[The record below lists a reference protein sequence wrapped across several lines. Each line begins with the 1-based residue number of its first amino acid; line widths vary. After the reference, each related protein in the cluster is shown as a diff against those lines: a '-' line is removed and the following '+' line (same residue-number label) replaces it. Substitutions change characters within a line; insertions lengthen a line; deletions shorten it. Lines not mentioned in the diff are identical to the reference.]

1 MGGNYRSLDYLR
13 KPMSRRIRPKG
24 MRGLSIEAR
33 SGARAEAVSFGRL
46 VSGPLKHISFGS
58 IGNPW
63 PRVGGL

>member
-1 MGGNYRSLDYLR
+1 
-13 KPMSRRIRPKG
+13 MSRRIRPKG